1 MAIYWSEL
9 ALSAFTRI
17 GERVE
22 MTAGEAAAQRW
33 RQRVSDRLEL
43 AALLPYASRV
53 VPEFNV
59 PTYREVFEDAYRI
72 HYRVVG
78 NDIEVVALFHG
89 AMHLG
94 E

>member
-1 MAIYWSEL
+1 M
-9 ALSAFTRI
+9 
-17 GERVE
+17 
-22 MTAGEAAAQRW
+22 
-33 RQRVSDRLEL
+33 SDRLEL

-59 PTYREVFEDAYRI
+59 ATYREVFEDAYRI